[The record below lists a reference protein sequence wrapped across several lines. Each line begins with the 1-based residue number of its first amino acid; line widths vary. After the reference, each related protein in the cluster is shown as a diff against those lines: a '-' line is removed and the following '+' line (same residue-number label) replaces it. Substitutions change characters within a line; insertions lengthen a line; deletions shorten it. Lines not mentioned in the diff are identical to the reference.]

1 MDSDWDKA
9 DMPAIYDMKAG
20 AYVEDEVFAEF
31 VNDNYDR
38 RTYNGTYYGSMHL
51 LPGQV
56 GECSLE
62 EALNEIEK
70 KVSIYMAE

>member
-9 DMPAIYDMKAG
+9 DMPAIYDMQAG

-38 RTYNGTYYGSMHL
+38 RTYNGTYYGSMRL